1 MNWTSILVFADG
13 SDNGLARAEMAG
25 ALAAQQGASLEVC
38 VPACMPKLLA
48 SGGVEIASEVF
59 DEVSR
64 VARDDASAAA
74 TRILLGLRSLE
85 GRLRSNIPEA
95 PLSGMPRLAG
105 ALARTC
111 DVTLVGQPIA
121 EDLSRLDDALL
132 EGALL
137 RSGRPC
143 LMLPRWNEPREW
155 GKRILIAWKGTRE
168 AARAVHDA
176 LPLLQRAE
184 AIRIFQSGEGTELDG
199 EGPAGLSRLAGH
211 LTQHGV
217 RVEAFRVGPTAEAGR
232 AILNE
237 AGDWSADLIVMGGY
251 GHSAFRERA
260 LGGATR
266 SAIRSSKLPVLLS
279 H

>member
-1 MNWTSILVFADG
+1 VSWKSILVFADG

-25 ALAAQQGASLEVC
+25 ALAVQHGASLEVC
-38 VPACMPKLLA
+38 VPACMPNLLA
-48 SGGVEIASEVF
+48 SGGVQLASEVF

-64 VARDDASAAA
+64 VARDGASAAA
-74 TRILLGLRSLE
+74 TRILSALRSLK
-85 GRLRSNIPEA
+85 GRLRCDTPEA
-95 PLSGMPRLAG
+95 PLASMPRLAG
-105 ALARTC
+105 ALARAC
-111 DVTLVGQPIA
+111 DVTLVGQPIM

-143 LMLPRWNEPREW
+143 LILPRWNEPREW

-176 LPLLQRAE
+176 LPLLQRASSV
-184 AIRIFQSGEGTELDG
+184 RIFQSGEGAELDG

-211 LTQHGV
+211 LAQHGV
-217 RVEAFRVGPTAEAGR
+217 RIEAFRVGPAAEAGS

-237 AGDWSADLIVMGGY
+237 ANDWSADLIVMGGY